1 MPTFVVIRREF
12 SGYQAGQVVDASTW
26 RNLKNLLSCRHV
38 REATADEIAQHE
50 LARVTAPEA
59 APKTARRRRRAA
71 PKTATIPA

>member
-38 REATADEIAQHE
+38 REASAAEDAEHE
-50 LARVTAPEA
+50 VARVTAATSTTKP
-59 APKTARRRRRAA
+59 ARRRKSKSETTDA
-71 PKTATIPA
+71 